1 VSAEIGDTHVE
12 WNELFDGSG
21 DGDAVDPAHDPVSGP
36 SGVGSIEL
44 FDLDDDGYEET
55 RVSHTEA
62 GMTVARD
69 RDGDGVMDTFTSIQ
83 SGGRYQSWEISRAD
97 DGTARWEQTSSGDAF
112 E

>member
-1 VSAEIGDTHVE
+1 MSAEIGDTGVE
-12 WNELFDGSG
+12 WNELFDGGG
-21 DGDAVDPAHDPVSGP
+21 DGSAVAPAHDSLSGA
-36 SGVGSIEL
+36 SGVGSVEL

-62 GMTVARD
+62 GLTVARD

-97 DGTARWEQTSSGDAF
+97 DGTARWEQTASGETF

>member
-1 VSAEIGDTHVE
+1 ME
-12 WNELFDGSG
+12 WNELFDGGG
-21 DGDAVDPAHDPVSGP
+21 DGSAVAPAHDSLSGA
-36 SGVGSIEL
+36 SGVGSVEL

-62 GMTVARD
+62 GLTVARD

-97 DGTARWEQTSSGDAF
+97 DGTARWEQTASGETF